1 MYRTTLTSLSARS
14 PRQVWGF
21 TGRSAPLRL
30 DLTSKTLLA
39 HRTFNTSRTN
49 MGVTVQSQKAGDG
62 STYPK
67 KGDKVTM
74 HYTGTLESGKKFD
87 SSVDRGQPFA
97 VTIGVGQVIRGWDE
111 GVPQMSLGEKAKLTI
126 TGDYAYGEY
135 CPVWIIIGD

>member
-1 MYRTTLTSLSARS
+1 
-14 PRQVWGF
+14 
-21 TGRSAPLRL
+21 
-30 DLTSKTLLA
+30 
-39 HRTFNTSRTN
+39 
-49 MGVTVQSQKAGDG
+49 MGVKVQSQQPGDG

-87 SSVDRGQPFA
+87 SSVDRGQPFG

-126 TGDYAYGEY
+126 TGDYAYGESE
-135 CPVWIIIGD
+135 P